1 MTAPLVSVVVPAY
14 RSGPHLDEA
23 LASIARQSHRPLEV
37 IVVDDGSPDA
47 SVRTI
52 VGRFPGVRYLRQVN
66 AGSGAARNA
75 GIRAARGA
83 LIAFLDHDDLWA
95 EDKLAVQVAVI
106 ARHPASG
113 LVACD
118 GVQFDGDR
126 VLAPRLLNGRL
137 ARALDATA
145 TGELETRDYRGFVEG
160 NPISTPSQVVIPRA
174 VLDRVGPFT
183 GRRNEAADL
192 EYYLRVARRYP
203 VTLHRE
209 PLARWR
215 YLRTS
220 RSGPIER
227 RSFEWTLMMVP
238 VLRRETRC
246 CDPRDRR
253 FVAAQVHTMVRRHV
267 LEAYY
272 YGRQRDARY
281 ARGWLLRLARYRPND
296 PVILAAWLALYLPA
310 PLITRLARLARS
322 LTPGRAPGSRE
333 SRRT

>member
-23 LASIARQSHRPLEV
+23 LASVARQSHRPLEV

-52 VGRFPGVRYLRQVN
+52 ADRFPGVRYLRQAN

-75 GIRAARGA
+75 GVRAARGA
-83 LIAFLDHDDLWA
+83 LIALLDHDDLWA

-113 LVACD
+113 FVACD

-145 TGELETRDYRGFVEG
+145 TGEFETRDYRAFIEF

-174 VLDRVGPFT
+174 ILDRVGPFT
-183 GRRNEAADL
+183 EHRNEAPDI

-215 YLRTS
+215 YLPTS

-227 RSFEWTLMMVP
+227 RGFEWALMMVP
-238 VLRRETRC
+238 VLRREMRR

-253 FVAAQVHTMVRRHV
+253 FVAVRVHTLVREHV
-267 LEAYY
+267 REAYY
-272 YGRQRDARY
+272 YGRQQDARY
-281 ARGWLLRLARYRPND
+281 ARGWLLRLARHRPDD
-296 PVILAAWLALYLPA
+296 PVVLAAWLALYMPA
-310 PLITRLARLARS
+310 PLISRFARLARA
-322 LTPGRAPGSRE
+322 LTPGSARASRDG
-333 SRRT
+333 RRT